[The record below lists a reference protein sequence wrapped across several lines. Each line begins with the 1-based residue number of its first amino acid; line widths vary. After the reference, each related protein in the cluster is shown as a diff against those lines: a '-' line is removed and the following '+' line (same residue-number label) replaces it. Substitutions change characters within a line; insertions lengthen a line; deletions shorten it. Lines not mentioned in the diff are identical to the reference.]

1 MTPSPEKH
9 QLYVQ
14 MASGEDKNRVEK
26 LLIATANKFNLVDTT
41 VTSRVE
47 HTIKCYSEKLGAG
60 FGLGARMAGDL
71 IIVDLNPVGRH
82 TKNFSAVLEFIK
94 SELERMFGSRLRIAT
109 TDNYIKAEATLPVS
123 PESRE
128 FHRKMFTTLHG
139 KHS

>member
-1 MTPSPEKH
+1 MPPSPEKH
-9 QLYVQ
+9 QLHVQ
-14 MASGEDKNRVEK
+14 IASGEDRNRIEK
-26 LLIATANKFNLVDTT
+26 LLIATANKFALVDTT

-47 HTIKCYSEKLGAG
+47 QTIKCYSEKLGAG

-71 IIVDLNPVGRH
+71 IIVDFNAIGGH

-94 SELERMFGSRLRIAT
+94 SELERMFGSRLRMAT
-109 TDNYIKAEATLPVS
+109 ADNYIKAENTLPVS

-128 FHRKMFTTLHG
+128 FHRMMSTKLHG